1 MDDMTLQV
9 TARSSPSE
17 GLMLSV
23 EGYLDENGG
32 SALARETRSAPAADH
47 RRIRID
53 LGEVCLFNCSG
64 ARQLITLLND
74 LDQMGYEVEL
84 VGVRSPLRRF
94 LDLTA

>member
-9 TARSSPSE
+9 TARSSAGSE
-17 GLMLSV
+17 LVLAV

-84 VGVRSPLRRF
+84 VGVRPPLRRF

>member
-1 MDDMTLQV
+1 MDDATLQV
-9 TARSSPSE
+9 TASSSPSE
-17 GLMLSV
+17 GLVLSV

-32 SALARETRSAPAADH
+32 SALARETRAAQEAEQ

-74 LDQMGYEVEL
+74 LDQLGYEVDL
-84 VGVRSPLRRF
+84 VGVRPPLQRL
-94 LDLTA
+94 LDLST

>member
-9 TARSSPSE
+9 SARSSASE
-17 GLMLSV
+17 GLVLAV
-23 EGYLDENGG
+23 EGYLDEDGG
-32 SALARETRSAPAADH
+32 VALVRETHAAQETEQ

-74 LDQMGYEVEL
+74 LDNLGYEVDL
-84 VGVRSPLRRF
+84 VDVHPPLQRL

>member
-9 TARSSPSE
+9 SAKSSSSE
-17 GLMLSV
+17 GLVLAV
-23 EGYLDENGG
+23 EGYLDEDGG
-32 SALARETRSAPAADH
+32 VALARKTRAVQEAEQ

-74 LDQMGYEVEL
+74 LDHLGYEVDL
-84 VGVRSPLRRF
+84 VGVRPPLQRI

>member
-32 SALARETRSAPAADH
+32 STLVRETRAAPNAEQ

-64 ARQLITLLND
+64 ARQLVTLLND
-74 LDQMGYEVEL
+74 LGRLGYEVDL
-84 VGVRSPLRRF
+84 VGVRPPLQRL
-94 LDLTA
+94 LDLSA